1 MRPTNAVKPSFKR
14 SEVELDAVVWRW
26 SEFEAVEVLNNS
38 LLPSGTDTLFTCFT
52 ASEDFDVD
60 HIVLLGTQLGVEVGA
75 AVKDKVSGFHLFQS

>member
-1 MRPTNAVKPSFKR
+1 MLVTMRPTNAVKPSFKR
-14 SEVELDAVVWRW
+14 SEVELDAVVGRW

-38 LLPSGTDTLFTCFT
+38 LLPSGTYALLTCFT

-75 AVKDKVSGFHLFQS
+75 AVKY